1 MRRVFR
7 WMFRAAV
14 AVVLLLI
21 MTVYVPP
28 LFGLQVYEVG
38 SGSMEPEL
46 KTGALVFVRQGQ
58 FIQEGDI
65 IAFQLKGQACCVHRC
80 IAVGEDGTY
89 VTKGDNNDEPDVRP
103 VSQEEIIG
111 KAVWS
116 VPYMAYV
123 TAFFRTGPG
132 IGLMAGIFMGAM
144 ILELIPERYF
154 CTGGASVYHR
164 KINKNRR

>member
-7 WMFRAAV
+7 WVFRAAV

-28 LFGLQVYEVG
+28 LFGLLVYEVG

-58 FIQEGDI
+58 FVQEGDI

-89 VTKGDNNDEPDVRP
+89 VTREITMMSRMYVCQPRGDHRKGGMVC
-103 VSQEEIIG
+103 
-111 KAVWS
+111 AV
-116 VPYMAYV
+116 YGICDG
-123 TAFFRTGPG
+123 FFSYRAGNRTY
-132 IGLMAGIFMGAM
+132 AGIFMGAM
-144 ILELIPERYF
+144 ILELILKDIFGP
-154 CTGGASVYHR
+154 GALR
-164 KINKNRR
+164 FIIEKLMKNRR